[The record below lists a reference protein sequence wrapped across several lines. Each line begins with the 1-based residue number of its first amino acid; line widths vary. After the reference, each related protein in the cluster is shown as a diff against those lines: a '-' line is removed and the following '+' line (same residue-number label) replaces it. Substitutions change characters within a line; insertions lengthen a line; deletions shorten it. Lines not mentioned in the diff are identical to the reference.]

1 MLDTSPLLAAAQ
13 SLSENQFNIVYNVLS
28 FTIAVMGASFIALI
42 LLRNRL
48 PEGHRTAI
56 TLGTLVMAIA
66 DYHYFR
72 IFNSWVA
79 AYQRVPV
86 NGRYLASGIPFNEA
100 YRYVDWLLTVPL
112 LLAELVAVLELKS
125 ERSRPMMIKLIVASA
140 LMVALG
146 YPGQISPVHS
156 TARTV
161 WAILS
166 TVFFAYILYVLVV
179 EISRALKNE
188 SPRVRGLMTALRGI
202 LLLSWGFYPIA
213 YLLPSF
219 VHGGTQIV
227 VSQVGYSI
235 ADIVAKPVFTFLI
248 FSLSMLKAREETESR
263 NLGLVPEAA

>member
-1 MLDTSPLLAAAQ
+1 MAPTTLLAVMQA
-13 SLSENQFNIVYNVLS
+13 LSVNQYDIVYNILS

-48 PEGHRTAI
+48 PEQHRVAI

-79 AYQRVPV
+79 AYHSIPV
-86 NGRYLASGIPFNEA
+86 HGLYIATGVPFNEA

-112 LLAELVAVLELKS
+112 LLAELVAVLELGSK
-125 ERSRPMMIKLIVASA
+125 RSRPLMVKLTIASA

-166 TVFFAYILYVLVV
+166 TIFFAYILYVLVV

-188 SPRVRGLMTALRGI
+188 SPQVRGLMTALRAI
-202 LLLSWGFYPIA
+202 LILSWGFYPIA

-227 VSQVGYSI
+227 VTQVGYSI
-235 ADIVAKPVFTFLI
+235 ADIIAKPVFTFLI
-248 FSLSMLKAREETESR
+248 FRLSLMKVDEEKGSR
-263 NLGLVPEAA
+263 PLGLAAEAA

>member
-1 MLDTSPLLAAAQ
+1 MLLAATTATTAAV
-13 SLSENQFNIVYNVLS
+13 LTKNQYDAVYNILS
-28 FTIAVMGASFIALI
+28 LTIAGMGASFIALL

-48 PEGHRTAI
+48 PENHRTAV

-66 DYHYFR
+66 DYHYVR
-72 IFNSWVA
+72 IFNSWVD
-79 AYQRVPV
+79 AYGKMPV
-86 NGRYLASGIPFNEA
+86 NGHYLATGMPFNEA

-112 LLAELVAVLELKS
+112 LLAELVAVLELGSK
-125 ERSRPMMIKLIVASA
+125 RSRPLMVKLVVASA

-161 WAILS
+161 WAVAS

-179 EISRALKNE
+179 ELNKALARETPK
-188 SPRVRGLMTALRGI
+188 VKGLMLALRGI

-213 YLLPSF
+213 YLLPSL
-219 VHGGTQIV
+219 VGGATGTV

-235 ADIVAKPVFTFLI
+235 ADLVAKPVFTFLI
-248 FSLSMLKAREETESR
+248 FRLAMLKAEEEQQVGTKVTELS
-263 NLGLVPEAA
+263 A

>member
-1 MLDTSPLLAAAQ
+1 MILAATTTA
-13 SLSENQFNIVYNVLS
+13 SALTTNQYDAVYNILS
-28 FTIAVMGASFIALI
+28 LTIAGMGASFVALL

-48 PEGHRTAI
+48 PENHRTAI

-66 DYHYFR
+66 DYHYVR

-79 AYQRVPV
+79 AYGRSPV
-86 NGRYLASGIPFNEA
+86 NGHYLASGIPFNEA

-112 LLAELVAVLELKS
+112 LLAELVAVLELGNK
-125 ERSRPMMIKLIVASA
+125 RSRPLMVKLIIASA

-161 WAILS
+161 WAVAS

-179 EISRALKNE
+179 ELNKALVNE
-188 SPRVRGLMTALRGI
+188 TPRVRGLMTALRAI

-213 YLLPSF
+213 YLLPSL
-219 VHGGTQIV
+219 VGGAGGTVISQI
-227 VSQVGYSI
+227 GYSI
-235 ADIVAKPVFTFLI
+235 ADLIAKPVFTFLI
-248 FSLSMLKAREETESR
+248 FRLSMLKASDEIVLETPISDLR
-263 NLGLVPEAA
+263 ASA